1 MSVYYPNPKN
11 MSKESYAMN
20 VPSLVELL
28 FTWKNRLAL
37 FATLLAFVTALI
49 LYITPNQYYSY
60 SSAIP
65 TNAAITDKAY
75 LFNENLND
83 LHQSIGTYSDLERLY
98 ATATLDTAYKFL
110 IEKYDLVKRYNI
122 KAPNHNIGVQK
133 AILMLSDENIRI
145 EKSENG
151 LLRIHII
158 DFSPDTAAAMA
169 NDLMQWVNEVN
180 STLLLAYNR
189 NSFQKLDSMSVV
201 MSKENNP
208 EIDHVQRLKKQFEIA
223 MRIQQPALR
232 IVEKAS
238 PSLKHFKPKRLITF
252 ISTMLL
258 GMLSAIALVA
268 IWESIRVQRS

>member
-1 MSVYYPNPKN
+1 